1 MRKICYSKLW
11 KLLIDKRMN
20 GSELRK
26 AVEMAPNTL
35 TKLYKEEPVSM
46 ETLLRICEYLDC
58 DIGDIVEFLRTGDN
72 AATDKEKGVRQ
83 NGLDKIEEKR
93 FIACRNC
100 RDLLSY
106 CLRTAKGRRMYF
118 RLDRQKNVDAI
129 DPICLFRDPG
139 VLDGVRYQSHFR
151 QKHSVRNY
159 RGDSADGDDPFCQ
172 TSQISRFL

>member
-58 DIGDIVEFLRTGDN
+58 DIGDIAEFQRTGDK
-72 AATDKEKGVRQ
+72 AATDKEKGVR
-83 NGLDKIEEKR
+83 
-93 FIACRNC
+93 
-100 RDLLSY
+100 
-106 CLRTAKGRRMYF
+106 
-118 RLDRQKNVDAI
+118 
-129 DPICLFRDPG
+129 
-139 VLDGVRYQSHFR
+139 
-151 QKHSVRNY
+151 
-159 RGDSADGDDPFCQ
+159 
-172 TSQISRFL
+172 